1 MKGMDISI
9 SYLYFVFDFIMSI
22 YRFKTVRSYY
32 IYVVI
37 YFIGYTN
44 YQRICQNI
52 SGILYLKFIFYRTIA
67 SSQIIKILTYTWDIM
82 GSLFSETAIFIAPLH
97 MWMEWLDKYSSKIL
111 QFTIFYLFTI
121 VTVMSTGN
129 EHVTNKIF
137 KWPSHAFNHQIFG
150 LFWLQHVSKKEKYK
164 KCISILCIWLS
175 FANHFSLSKFW
186 PFIDQ
191 RHKILAN
198 NPCFYR

>member
-9 SYLYFVFDFIMSI
+9 SYFYFVFDFILII

-32 IYVVI
+32 IYIVI

-129 EHVTNKIF
+129 EHVTNKIL
-137 KWPSHAFNHQIFG
+137 KWPFHAFHHQVFG
-150 LFWLQHVSKKEKYK
+150 WFWFHHVFK
-164 KCISILCIWLS
+164 L
-175 FANHFSLSKFW
+175 
-186 PFIDQ
+186 
-191 RHKILAN
+191 
-198 NPCFYR
+198 